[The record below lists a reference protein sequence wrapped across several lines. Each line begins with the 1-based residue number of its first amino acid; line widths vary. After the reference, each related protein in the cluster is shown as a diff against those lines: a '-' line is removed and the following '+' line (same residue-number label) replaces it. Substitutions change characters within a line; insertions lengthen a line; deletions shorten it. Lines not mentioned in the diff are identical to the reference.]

1 MSHFNTGY
9 NQLLQL
15 IPRHQFETLVKR
27 HEAGPLWPQSPMNTL
42 IQSFNNL
49 TNTLNFTFFLPVS
62 FQSAL

>member
-27 HEAGPLWPQSPMNTL
+27 HEARSSVAS
-42 IQSFNNL
+42 I
-49 TNTLNFTFFLPVS
+49 TNEYSNS
-62 FQSAL
+62 II